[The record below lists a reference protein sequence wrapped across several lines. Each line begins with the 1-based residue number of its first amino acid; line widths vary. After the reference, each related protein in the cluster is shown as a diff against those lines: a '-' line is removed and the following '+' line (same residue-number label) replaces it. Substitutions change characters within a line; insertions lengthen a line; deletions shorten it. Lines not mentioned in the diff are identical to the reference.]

1 MLRGASRAP
10 ALEGRG
16 RQSAVGPKGGGAEL
30 DNPSAQADGA
40 ASDQRGTPRAP
51 ARQGR
56 GRQPAHGQDD
66 GGAGLRDPLS
76 QAAGST
82 PALRGTSKAKA
93 TEDGRPQ
100 PATGLHDG
108 GAELGCQDLDELLL
122 QVQEI
127 LDMPI
132 LPERSPSA
140 TQASGRAAAKP
151 PKPAVRHMS
160 TQTEQT
166 AEQEPVTRTAARLP
180 GRSPLVASKPLVA
193 RTPAMVEARCSGA
206 QTSAGIRSWNRSWR
220 WWGAARKES
229 PEVQQAAVRGG
240 VRPSVARTATVQKR
254 SSRAGVERPKLK
266 VADSFESVPLV
277 YLDFDR
283 GVYGRRVLNQEGTTV
298 GWWVT
303 STEPTA
309 RRAWH
314 QLASL
319 QCKLDLTVFDK
330 EQCSVCGALGGLHR
344 SSRCLKVSP
353 VIARLNRGPTNEGVP
368 GSDFPSCEQM

>member
-1 MLRGASRAP
+1 M
-10 ALEGRG
+10 
-16 RQSAVGPKGGGAEL
+16 PKVTMCGGGVYGGDCGSGGGGCEDDDL
-30 DNPSAQADGA
+30 KWCWAQ
-40 ASDQRGTPRAP
+40 
-51 ARQGR
+51 
-56 GRQPAHGQDD
+56 
-66 GGAGLRDPLS
+66 L
-76 QAAGST
+76 
-82 PALRGTSKAKA
+82 
-93 TEDGRPQ
+93 
-100 PATGLHDG
+100 
-108 GAELGCQDLDELLL
+108 
-122 QVQEI
+122 
-127 LDMPI
+127 
-132 LPERSPSA
+132 
-140 TQASGRAAAKP
+140 RAAAKP

-160 TQTEQT
+160 TQTEQ
-166 AEQEPVTRTAARLP
+166 AAGQEPVTRTAARLP
-180 GRSPLVASKPLVA
+180 GRSPLVTSKPLVA

-266 VADSFESVPLV
+266 VADSFESVPSV
-277 YLDFDR
+277 YLDYHR
-283 GVYGRRVLNQEGTTV
+283 GVYGRRVVNQEGTTV

-353 VIARLNRGPTNEGVP
+353 VIARLNRKTNEGVP
-368 GSDFPSCEQM
+368 GSNFPSCEQL

>member
-1 MLRGASRAP
+1 M
-10 ALEGRG
+10 
-16 RQSAVGPKGGGAEL
+16 
-30 DNPSAQADGA
+30 DGA
-40 ASDQRGTPRAP
+40 ASDQRGNPRAP

-56 GRQPAHGQDD
+56 GREPAHGQDD

-108 GAELGCQDLDELLL
+108 GAELGCQDLDELL
-122 QVQEI
+122 QEI
-127 LDMPI
+127 VDI
-132 LPERSPSA
+132 CSLPERSPSA

-240 VRPSVARTATVQKR
+240 VRSSVARTATVQKS
-254 SSRAGVERPKLK
+254 SSRADVERPKLK
-266 VADSFESVPLV
+266 VADSFESVPSV

-283 GVYGRRVLNQEGTTV
+283 GVYGRRVVNQEGTTV

-330 EQCSVCGALGGLHR
+330 ERCSVCGALGGLHR

-353 VIARLNRGPTNEGVP
+353 VIARLNRKTNEGVP
-368 GSDFPSCEQM
+368 GSNFPSGEHL